1 MTDIKEGMLL
11 WFTNF
16 LIKSPQV
23 VVLIRMQ
30 IIKHWLK
37 NYINQ
42 LLENLKKEQFTRD
55 SKTIWEG
62 GGGGGGG

>member
-1 MTDIKEGMLL
+1 MTDINVDLPQ

-30 IIKHWLK
+30 INVILIMK
-37 NYINQ
+37 N
-42 LLENLKKEQFTRD
+42 
-55 SKTIWEG
+55 
-62 GGGGGGG
+62 